1 MKRRRTPGLPRRSA
15 EGAKGGF
22 TLIELLLV
30 VVIIGILAA
39 LVVPRLVGR
48 SEDARIAAAEIDLA
62 TLGTLLGHYE
72 IDNGRFPS
80 TDQGLMALIAPPSTA
95 PEPRN
100 WKGPYIEAINLPLD
114 PWDNPYVYVYPGNLN
129 PNGYDLYS
137 IGPDDQEGTDDD
149 IRKR

>member
-1 MKRRRTPGLPRRSA
+1 MLSRRKAR
-15 EGAKGGF
+15 GGF

-48 SEDARIAAAEIDLA
+48 SEDARIAKAKGDLA
-62 TLGTLLGHYE
+62 TFRNQLAAYDV
-72 IDNGRFPS
+72 DNGRFPTS
-80 TDQGLMALIAPPSTA
+80 EQGLMALIVAPNTA

-100 WKGPYIEAINLPLD
+100 WKGPYIDVSELPLD
-114 PWDNPYVYVYPGNLN
+114 PWGLPYAYMNPGEMN

-137 IGPDDQEGTDDD
+137 LGPDGENGTEDD
-149 IRKR
+149 IFKP